1 MVPGYSIRNLAIN
14 PGLVLAPMSGVTC
27 SAFRQLIRELNPG
40 AVGLLVS
47 EFISVEGLTR
57 EGRRSLEM
65 MRFAEVERPIGI
77 QIFGYDIKRMRDAA
91 VMVEQSGADIVD
103 INCGCPAPK
112 VVRRGG
118 GCELMRQPLHLGAML
133 REVRS
138 AVSIPLTIKMR
149 SGWDEGSRN
158 APEIARIAEQEGVE
172 AVTVHGRTRSALYRG
187 SADYEIVRQV
197 VESVRIPVCGSGDV
211 VDSASARERFESGVV
226 GLYVG
231 RAAIHNPLVFTD
243 IVEQRVPALRH
254 QPELMVQILLRYRDL
269 LVEGGRP
276 PLAMCG
282 RLKQLASQMAK
293 GCSWTKPFCR
303 AQSLKEQEEV
313 LERVREGTFTTASED
328 GPVRGSIS
336 ADIQSS
342 PDVGIA
348 RDAWVNAGYCD

>member
-1 MVPGYSIRNLAIN
+1 MVPGYNIRQVAVN

-27 SAFRQLIRELNPG
+27 SAFRQLIKELNPG

-65 MRFAEVERPIGI
+65 MRFAEMERPIGI

-91 VMVEQSGADIVD
+91 VMVEQAGADIVD

-149 SGWDEGSRN
+149 SGWDDGSRN

-172 AVTVHGRTRSALYRG
+172 AVTVHGRTRAALYRG
-187 SADYEIVRQV
+187 TADYEIVQRV
-197 VESVRIPVCGSGDV
+197 IDSVSIPVCGSGDV
-211 VDSASARERFESGVV
+211 VDAASASERLGSGVV

-243 IVEQRVPALRH
+243 IVEGRSPELKNR
-254 QPELMVQILLRYRDL
+254 PELMVKILLRYRDL
-269 LVEGGRP
+269 LLEGGRP

-293 GCSWTKPFCR
+293 GAPWTKPFCR
-303 AQSLKEQEEV
+303 AQSLREQEEV
-313 LERVREGTFTTASED
+313 LEKVVEGTFALAS
-328 GPVRGSIS
+328 
-336 ADIQSS
+336 
-342 PDVGIA
+342 
-348 RDAWVNAGYCD
+348 

>member
-1 MVPGYSIRNLAIN
+1 MVPGYTIRQVAVN

-27 SAFRQLIRELNPG
+27 TAFRQLIRELNPG

-65 MRFAEVERPIGI
+65 MRFAEMERPIGI

-91 VMVEQSGADIVD
+91 VMVEQAGADVVD

-133 REVRS
+133 REVRT

-149 SGWDEGSRN
+149 SGWDDGSRN
-158 APEIARIAEQEGVE
+158 APEIARIAELEGVE
-172 AVTVHGRTRSALYRG
+172 AVTVHGRTRAALYRG
-187 SADYEIVRQV
+187 TADYEIVQRV

-211 VDSASARERFESGVV
+211 VDAASASERLGSGVV

-243 IVEQRVPALRH
+243 IIEGRS
-254 QPELMVQILLRYRDL
+254 PELKDRPDLMVKILLRYRDL
-269 LVEGGRP
+269 LIEGGRP

-293 GCSWTKPFCR
+293 GCAWTKPFCR
-303 AQSLKEQEEV
+303 AQSLREQEEV
-313 LERVREGTFTTASED
+313 LEKVVDGTFALAS
-328 GPVRGSIS
+328 
-336 ADIQSS
+336 
-342 PDVGIA
+342 
-348 RDAWVNAGYCD
+348 

>member
-1 MVPGYSIRNLAIN
+1 MIPGYTIRQVAVN

-27 SAFRQLIRELNPG
+27 TAFRQLIRELNPG

-57 EGRRSLEM
+57 EGRRSLDM
-65 MRFAEVERPIGI
+65 MRFAEMERPIGI

-91 VMVEQSGADIVD
+91 VMVEQAGADIVD

-149 SGWDEGSRN
+149 SGWDDGSRN
-158 APEIARIAEQEGVE
+158 APEIARIAELEGVE
-172 AVTVHGRTRSALYRG
+172 AVTVHGRTRAALYRG
-187 SADYEIVRQV
+187 TADYEIVQQV
-197 VESVRIPVCGSGDV
+197 VDSVRIPVCGSGDV
-211 VDSASARERFESGVV
+211 VDAASASERLGSGAV

-243 IVEQRVPALRH
+243 IIEGRS
-254 QPELMVQILLRYRDL
+254 PELKDRPDLMVKILLRYRDL
-269 LVEGGRP
+269 LIEGGRP

-293 GCSWTKPFCR
+293 GCAWTKPFCR
-303 AQSLKEQEEV
+303 AQSLREQEEV
-313 LERVREGTFTTASED
+313 LERVVEGTFALAS
-328 GPVRGSIS
+328 
-336 ADIQSS
+336 
-342 PDVGIA
+342 
-348 RDAWVNAGYCD
+348 

>member
-1 MVPGYSIRNLAIN
+1 MIPGYSIRQVAVN

-27 SAFRQLIRELNPG
+27 TAFRQLIRELNPG

-65 MRFAEVERPIGI
+65 MRFAEMERPIGI

-91 VMVEQSGADIVD
+91 VMVEQAGADVVD

-133 REVRS
+133 REVRT

-149 SGWDEGSRN
+149 SGWDDGSRN
-158 APEIARIAEQEGVE
+158 APEIARIAELEGVE
-172 AVTVHGRTRSALYRG
+172 AVTVHGRTRAALYRG
-187 SADYEIVRQV
+187 TADYEIVQRV

-211 VDSASARERFESGVV
+211 VDAASASERLGSGVV

-243 IVEQRVPALRH
+243 IIEGRS
-254 QPELMVQILLRYRDL
+254 PELKDRPDLMVKILLRYRDL
-269 LVEGGRP
+269 LIEGGRP

-293 GCSWTKPFCR
+293 GCAWTKPFCR
-303 AQSLKEQEEV
+303 AQSLREQEEV
-313 LERVREGTFTTASED
+313 LEKVVDGTFALAS
-328 GPVRGSIS
+328 
-336 ADIQSS
+336 
-342 PDVGIA
+342 
-348 RDAWVNAGYCD
+348 

>member
-1 MVPGYSIRNLAIN
+1 MVPGYNIRQVAVN

-27 SAFRQLIRELNPG
+27 SAFRQLIKELNPG

-65 MRFAEVERPIGI
+65 MRFAEMERPIGI

-91 VMVEQSGADIVD
+91 VMVEQAGADIVD

-149 SGWDEGSRN
+149 SGWDDGSRN

-172 AVTVHGRTRSALYRG
+172 AVTVHGRTRAALYRG
-187 SADYEIVRQV
+187 TADYEIVQRV
-197 VESVRIPVCGSGDV
+197 IESVSIPVCGSGDV
-211 VDSASARERFESGVV
+211 VDAASASERLGSGVV

-243 IVEQRVPALRH
+243 IVEGRSPELKNR
-254 QPELMVQILLRYRDL
+254 PELMVKILLRYRDL
-269 LVEGGRP
+269 LLEGGRP

-293 GCSWTKPFCR
+293 GAPWTKPFCR
-303 AQSLKEQEEV
+303 AQSLREQEEV
-313 LERVREGTFTTASED
+313 LEKVVEGTFALAS
-328 GPVRGSIS
+328 
-336 ADIQSS
+336 
-342 PDVGIA
+342 
-348 RDAWVNAGYCD
+348 

>member
-1 MVPGYSIRNLAIN
+1 MIPGYSIRQVAVN

-27 SAFRQLIRELNPG
+27 TAFRQLIRELNPG

-65 MRFAEVERPIGI
+65 MRFAEMERPIGI

-91 VMVEQSGADIVD
+91 VMVEQAGADVVD

-133 REVRS
+133 REVRT

-149 SGWDEGSRN
+149 SGWDDGSRN
-158 APEIARIAEQEGVE
+158 APEIARIAELEGVE
-172 AVTVHGRTRSALYRG
+172 AVTVHGRTRAALYRG
-187 SADYEIVRQV
+187 TADYEIVQRV
-197 VESVRIPVCGSGDV
+197 VESVRIPVCGGGDV
-211 VDSASARERFESGVV
+211 VDAASASERLGSGVV

-243 IVEQRVPALRH
+243 IIEGRS
-254 QPELMVQILLRYRDL
+254 PELKDRPDLMVKILLRYRDL
-269 LVEGGRP
+269 LIEGGRP

-293 GCSWTKPFCR
+293 GCAWTKPFCR
-303 AQSLKEQEEV
+303 AQSLREQEEV
-313 LERVREGTFTTASED
+313 LEKVVDGTFALAS
-328 GPVRGSIS
+328 
-336 ADIQSS
+336 
-342 PDVGIA
+342 
-348 RDAWVNAGYCD
+348 